1 MPKKNAPEF
10 SYNPEIKQYRKQI
23 KNEYTGKWM
32 SVYGKTKAEVRA
44 KIEERRSAWALQAV
58 ADEQPYVYEY
68 AAKWYR
74 LNTTEVGQKRK
85 NDYSNAINNHICPVI
100 GTKRIRDVSYDD
112 IKEIM
117 LRAAGM
123 SSSAQKKIVVTLKR
137 IFKAAERNGLIGKNP
152 CEDLKAGGKPAAE
165 KVPLTREQQQRLV
178 AAVKGTKAYPF
189 VLLCLYAGLR
199 REEALG
205 LQWDC
210 VKIDG
215 STPHITVKRAVKWD
229 GKNSAIIS
237 EDLKSDA
244 ASRNIPIPAQLVE
257 CLTEE
262 RTRTKGDF
270 VIANSKGEAMSAA
283 SFRRLWDVIRVR
295 SYRTVKQTVDGKEVL
310 TELKLGDKI
319 RNHEIYISLDFHVTP
334 HQLRHTYITEL
345 ILAGTPIKAVQ
356 YLAGHATVQ
365 LTLNIYTHLT
375 ANKPEDIMQ
384 FVSKTFEISSG
395 ITDNYNDGQQLII
408 EPEAKNQAK

>member
-1 MPKKNAPEF
+1 MAKRNAPEF
-10 SYNPEIKQYRKQI
+10 SYNPKTKQYRKQI
-23 KNEYTGKWM
+23 KNEYTGKWV

-44 KIEERRSAWALQAV
+44 KIEERRSSWTLQAA

-85 NDYSNAINNHICPVI
+85 DDYSNAINNHICPVI
-100 GTKRIRDVSYDD
+100 GAKLIRDVSHDD

-117 LRAAGM
+117 FRSAGM

-137 IFKAAERNGLIGKNP
+137 IFKSAERNNLIDKNP

-215 STPHITVKRAVKWD
+215 DAPHIIVKRAVKWD
-229 GKNSAIIS
+229 GKNSAIVS
-237 EDLKSDA
+237 EKLKSGA
-244 ASRNIPIPAQLVE
+244 ASRNVPVPALLVE
-257 CLTEE
+257 CLAEE
-262 RTRTKGDF
+262 RSRTKGSF
-270 VIANSKGEAMSAA
+270 VIANSEGEAMSAA

-295 SYRTVKQTVDGKEVL
+295 SCRTVKQTVNGKEVV

-345 ILAGTPIKAVQ
+345 ILAGTPIKTVQ

-365 LTLNIYTHLT
+365 LTLNIYTHLMD
-375 ANKPEDIMQ
+375 NKPEDIMQ
-384 FVSKTFEISSG
+384 FVSRAFGTASG
-395 ITDNYNDGQQLII
+395 VADNYDDRQ
-408 EPEAKNQAK
+408 

>member
-1 MPKKNAPEF
+1 MAKRNAPEF
-10 SYNPEIKQYRKQI
+10 SYNPKTKQYRKQI
-23 KNEYTGKWM
+23 KNEYTGKWV

-44 KIEERRSAWALQAV
+44 KIEERRSSWALQAA

-68 AAKWYR
+68 AAKWFR
-74 LNTTEVGQKRK
+74 LSTTEVGQKRK
-85 NDYSNAINNHICPVI
+85 DDYSNAINNHICPVI
-100 GTKRIRDVSYDD
+100 GAKLIRDVSYDD

-117 LRAAGM
+117 FRSAGM

-137 IFKAAERNGLIGKNP
+137 IFKSAERNNLIDKNP

-165 KVPLTREQQQRLV
+165 KTPLTKEQQQRLV
-178 AAVKGTKAYPF
+178 AAVEGTKAYPF

-205 LQWDC
+205 LEWDC
-210 VKIDG
+210 VKID
-215 STPHITVKRAVKWD
+215 SDAPHIIVKRTVKWD
-229 GKNSAIIS
+229 GKNTAVVS
-237 EDLKSDA
+237 ETLKSDA
-244 ASRNIPIPAQLVE
+244 ASRSIPIPAQLVR
-257 CLTEE
+257 CLSEE
-262 RTRTKGDF
+262 MRRTKGSF

-295 SYRTVKQTVDGKEVL
+295 SCRTVKQTVSGKEVV

-345 ILAGTPIKAVQ
+345 ILAGTPIKTVQ

-365 LTLNIYTHLT
+365 LTLNIYTHLM

-384 FVSKTFEISSG
+384 FVSKAF
-395 ITDNYNDGQQLII
+395 DM
-408 EPEAKNQAK
+408 P